1 MLWIGLDCVLMRHD
15 KVIDYASRL
24 LKQYEKNY
32 PTYDL
37 ELVAVIHVLKICG
50 HHLDGEH
57 VDVYIEHKSF
67 LYIFI

>member
-1 MLWIGLDCVLMRHD
+1 MRHD
-15 KVIDYASRL
+15 KVIVYAFRQ
-24 LKQYEKNY
+24 LKQYERKY

-37 ELVAVIHVLKICG
+37 ELVAVIHVLKIWG

-67 LYIFI
+67 PYIFI